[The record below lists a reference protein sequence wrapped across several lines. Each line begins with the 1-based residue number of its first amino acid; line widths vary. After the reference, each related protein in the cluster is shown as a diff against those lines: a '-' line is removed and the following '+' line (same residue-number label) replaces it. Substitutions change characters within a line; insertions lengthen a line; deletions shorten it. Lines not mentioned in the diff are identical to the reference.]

1 MRGAINAG
9 KMTVVL
15 ICLESSN
22 NRALYKSVTAHLAV
36 KLFSC
41 TPITALDN
49 HILLDMLLGQ
59 FGFLKDR
66 NTTMYKILSLLPLLM
81 LLGCAM
87 TQEEATDEQALASGN
102 GLPHLSSINHLAQ
115 QMVNEL
121 VRQNDSLKP
130 TQPLLVATPVMLS
143 DLVTTN
149 ELGLQYQQGLIAA
162 LHDHQFNLIDMNV
175 AETLRV
181 TQEGDFILTRDWQQ
195 LPANIDV
202 RHVVVSTMSPSK
214 EGVVVYSRIVDVS
227 NNRVISVAQSF
238 VPITAMPDMLT
249 PSERV
254 VSENGLLYRS
264 EHAGQKAVNL
274 GGAK

>member
-1 MRGAINAG
+1 
-9 KMTVVL
+9 
-15 ICLESSN
+15 
-22 NRALYKSVTAHLAV
+22 
-36 KLFSC
+36 
-41 TPITALDN
+41 
-49 HILLDMLLGQ
+49 
-59 FGFLKDR
+59 
-66 NTTMYKILSLLPLLM
+66 MYKTIIFLPLLM
-81 LLGCAM
+81 LLGCAA
-87 TQEEATDEQALASGN
+87 TQNEAADEQVLESGN

-130 TQPLLVATPVMLS
+130 TQPLLVATPVLLA
-143 DLVTTN
+143 DLATTN

-181 TQEGDFILTRDWQQ
+181 TQEGDFILSRDWQQ
-195 LPANIDV
+195 LPADIDV

-238 VPITAMPDMLT
+238 VPITAMPDMLS

-264 EHAGQKAVNL
+264 EHAGRKAVNL
-274 GGAK
+274 GGVK

>member
-1 MRGAINAG
+1 
-9 KMTVVL
+9 
-15 ICLESSN
+15 
-22 NRALYKSVTAHLAV
+22 
-36 KLFSC
+36 
-41 TPITALDN
+41 
-49 HILLDMLLGQ
+49 
-59 FGFLKDR
+59 
-66 NTTMYKILSLLPLLM
+66 MYKTIILLPLLV
-81 LLGCAM
+81 LLGCAA
-87 TQEEATDEQALASGN
+87 TQGEAADEHTLASGN
-102 GLPHLSSINHLAQ
+102 GLPHLASINHLAQ

-143 DLVTTN
+143 DLATTS

-181 TQEGDFILTRDWQQ
+181 TEEGDFILTRDWQQ
-195 LPANIDV
+195 LPADIDV

-238 VPITAMPDMLT
+238 VPITAMLDMLT
-249 PSERV
+249 PSEKV

-264 EHAGQKAVNL
+264 EHAGQKAINI